1 MGTSPATTS
10 RSAVTVRRARR
21 TELAPVF
28 ALIQQ
33 ARGSQLSPQD
43 IVQKAT
49 GYGYLMAEVKE
60 RLIGVAG
67 MLVENSVVCVRDLNA
82 ASTSMRGLA
91 TVALMDA
98 VEAEAVALACEA
110 VIVQVPKGTN
120 VVEALLRDRH
130 YEQKKLSEMKSLW
143 REVASEQFE
152 NNMPLWVSNLR
163 DRQR

>member
-1 MGTSPATTS
+1 VS
-10 RSAVTVRRARR
+10 VRRAKR

-28 ALIQQ
+28 ALIQR
-33 ARGSQLSPQD
+33 ARGGQLSPQD

-49 GYGYLMAEVKE
+49 GYGFLMAEVKE

-67 MLVENSVVCVRDLNA
+67 MLVENSVVCVRDLHA

-98 VEAEAVALACEA
+98 IEGEAAALACDA
-110 VIVQVPKGTN
+110 VIVQVPKGTS

-130 YEQKKLSEMKSLW
+130 YEPKKLSEMKSLW
-143 REVASEQFE
+143 REVASEQFAG
-152 NNMPLWVSNLR
+152 NMPLWISNLR
-163 DRQR
+163 DRRR